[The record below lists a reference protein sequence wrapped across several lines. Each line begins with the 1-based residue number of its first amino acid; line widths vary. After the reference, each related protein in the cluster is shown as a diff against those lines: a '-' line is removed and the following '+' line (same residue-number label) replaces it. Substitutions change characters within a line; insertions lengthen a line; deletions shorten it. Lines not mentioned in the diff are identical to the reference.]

1 MTRQVIH
8 GAQDDP
14 DGAEEVEAAATSTA
28 IAGLRRRL
36 KRHGIEHPSVRREL
50 GKLED
55 LLIALF
61 EQPGRPGR
69 HRSQA
74 SRSPSRQASQETGEA
89 AASDLKPDPA
99 EANTEAEFVAVL
111 RRYRAWS
118 GDPAWRRMAA
128 RSRQRTSHSA
138 IYKAM
143 HRQDLPKLDVV
154 EAIIIG
160 CGGQEDLPAFTA
172 AWHRLSAGGQVG
184 EPKTSELLPAPV
196 PTLQL
201 ASGG

>member
-1 MTRQVIH
+1 MTRQVIR

-14 DGAEEVEAAATSTA
+14 DGTEVEAAATSTA

-36 KRHGIEHPSVRREL
+36 KRDGIEHPSVRREL

-55 LLIALF
+55 LLTALF
-61 EQPGRPGR
+61 EQAGRPGR
-69 HRSQA
+69 HRSQGG
-74 SRSPSRQASQETGEA
+74 RSPSRQPSQDAGDAE
-89 AASDLKPDPA
+89 ASDLKPDPA
-99 EANTEAEFVAVL
+99 QACTGAEFVAVL
-111 RRYRAWS
+111 WRYRAWS
-118 GDPAWRRMAA
+118 GDPSWRRIAA
-128 RSRQRTSHSA
+128 KSRQRASHSA

-160 CGGQEDLPAFTA
+160 CGGQEDLPAFTD
-172 AWHRLSAGGQVG
+172 AWHRLNSGGQAG
-184 EPKTSELLPAPV
+184 EPGTSELLSAPV
-196 PTLQL
+196 PALQF